1 MEILRATILRNKT
14 VIHCEKILQDAEKN
28 RVYRQEKEMSV
39 ELKVMSASVC
49 ECMDLTLLSRY
60 SILFS

>member
-39 ELKVMSASVC
+39 ESKVMSASVC
-49 ECMDLTLLSRY
+49 ECMD
-60 SILFS
+60 